1 MGYLNFY
8 SANQFPIAQGHSGGP
23 YTLFSSGPGIGTAP
37 IGPHRQAPE
46 FPECPMAASH
56 HAVAH
61 RSAHTLHPHR
71 RYGQKPLMAF
81 YRPNQPMQRGIYA
94 NRTSLTGMGD
104 GIDLTDPTTLLVLG
118 GGVLL
123 VAAMLGGHKVGKKI
137 GAARKRGRRRKA
149 ARLRTQADLLEL

>member
-1 MGYLNFY
+1 MSYLNFY
-8 SANQFPIAQGHSGGP
+8 SANQFPIAQGGAAGPYAIFSGGP
-23 YTLFSSGPGIGTAP
+23 GFGTAP
-37 IGPHRQAPE
+37 IGPHRQAP
-46 FPECPMAASH
+46 FAECPIEASH

-61 RSAHTLHPHR
+61 RSANTLHPYR
-71 RYGQKPLMAF
+71 RFGQKPLMGF

-94 NRTSLTGMGD
+94 NRTSLAGMGD
-104 GIDLTDPTTLLVLG
+104 GIDFTDPTTLLVLG

-149 ARLRTQADLLEL
+149 KQLRTQADLLEL